1 MHSILTIYLK
11 EMKEVLRDRKTL
23 IFMIILPTL
32 IMPVLFQVM
41 FSFMEKQEKKAQA
54 EKIPIALVRGELTPE
69 LVELFKNQDG
79 FELVDGFTDES
90 EFKAAI
96 KEDKIKLGLAIPA
109 ETAEILEYGSQL
121 EVSVYYNNASLTSKV
136 IPRTQVVFDQYNEQ
150 LRKARFTALGV
161 GGASKQNGIM
171 EPSIIKKIGIADDR
185 ERWGEGFGGLLPYLL
200 IIFCFVGALYPAI
213 DIGAGEKERGTLE
226 TLLLT
231 PVPRSYLVLGKFLV
245 IFTTSMTAALL
256 TVTSM
261 GVWIAIKAETMLK
274 FALGE
279 VLSAMSFVDY
289 ALMALTLVPLAMV
302 IACVM
307 LSISI
312 YAKNFKE
319 AQSYAAPLQFVF
331 IIPAFLA
338 FLPGVELTW
347 GWAMMPVT
355 NTSLAI
361 KELVKGTIDYR
372 MLAVIFGSTLVFAMA
387 ALGFCV
393 KWFHREDVLFRD

>member
-1 MHSILTIYLK
+1 MHSILIIFLK

-23 IFMIILPTL
+23 IFMIVLPTV
-32 IMPVLFQVM
+32 IMPVLFQLM
-41 FSFMEKQEKKAQA
+41 FSFMAKQEKKAQA
-54 EKIPIALVRGELTPE
+54 EKIEIGIIGGELAPE
-69 LVELFKNQDG
+69 MVALFKEQES
-79 FELVDGFTDES
+79 FELVDGFTDKS
-90 EFKAAI
+90 QFKAAI
-96 KEDKIKLGLAIPA
+96 QDGKIKLGLALPP
-109 ETAEILEYGSQL
+109 ETKEILDYGSQL
-121 EVSVYYNNASLTSKV
+121 TVDVYYNNASLTSKV
-136 IPRTQVVFDQYNEQ
+136 IPRTQNVLNLFNDEIRRN
-150 LRKARFTALGV
+150 RFNALGV
-161 GGASKQNGIM
+161 SGATRQDGIL
-171 EPSIIKKIGIADDR
+171 EPSVLNKIGIADDR

-245 IFTTSMTAALL
+245 IFTTSITAAML
-256 TVTSM
+256 TVASM
-261 GVWIAIKAETMLK
+261 GVWVAVKAEEMLK
-274 FALGE
+274 FTLGE
-279 VLSAMSFVDY
+279 VLSAMSFIDY

-312 YAKNFKE
+312 YARNFKE

-331 IIPAFLA
+331 IIPAVLA

-347 GWAMMPVT
+347 GWAMVPVT

-372 MLAVIFGSTLVFAMA
+372 MLLVIFGSTLVFALA

-393 KWFHREDVLFRD
+393 KWFHREDVLFRG